1 MCSSIEAQLGGVQ
14 GVSGMAWQ
22 CGVEPRVSPATAV
35 ASRRPGQVDY
45 DGRNMTRP
53 SARPGSSHPGSSTP
67 ALWSLCLAYFT
78 MGTSSIAVVG
88 LVHPMAADLGVSK
101 PDIAVLITVFA
112 LTFALAAPLLQVAAG
127 SLPRRTLLLCGL
139 VVMATGCLLSALAPG
154 YAGVVAA
161 RVLMALG
168 AAAVGPVAS
177 GLGAGLV
184 PPERQG
190 HALAVVF
197 GGMTL
202 ASVLGL
208 PLTSWLGVWLGW
220 RWMFG
225 GLALLGLLT
234 ALAIALLVGDRR
246 RAPGTTLASFAQ
258 VFRQRAAAWSVA
270 MSVCHMSAQFAL
282 FALVAPFLQERF
294 GLAPGQLSFALLVG
308 GMSGVA
314 GNLLAGRLGDR
325 LGAPRS
331 LQLSV
336 LGMASASVALLWLPG
351 QPWLGLAAYGFWSMA
366 GMSFYAPQQKRL
378 IGLAPDLR
386 NLLLAINAS
395 ALYVGMSV
403 GAAAGSQ
410 AWLHLGP
417 WSLPAVALGF
427 TGCSL
432 ASFLLSRRAERR
444 AASVSPP

>member
-1 MCSSIEAQLGGVQ
+1 
-14 GVSGMAWQ
+14 
-22 CGVEPRVSPATAV
+22 
-35 ASRRPGQVDY
+35 
-45 DGRNMTRP
+45 MTRP
-53 SARPGSSHPGSSTP
+53 PEIPSHTTLG
-67 ALWSLCLAYFT
+67 LWSLSLAYFS
-78 MGTSSIAVVG
+78 MGTSSISVVG
-88 LVHPMAADLGVSK
+88 LVNNMAADLGVSK
-101 PDIAVLITVFA
+101 PDVAVLITVFA

-127 SLPRRTLLLCGL
+127 KLPRRTLLLGGL
-139 VVMATGCLLSALAPG
+139 TVMATGCLLSAIAPS

-202 ASVLGL
+202 A
-208 PLTSWLGVWLGW
+208 W

-225 GLALLGLLT
+225 GLAGISLLT
-234 ALAIALLVGDRR
+234 ALTIALLVSDRR
-246 RAPGTTLASFAQ
+246 AAPSTSLASFGQ
-258 VFRQRAAAWSVA
+258 VFRQPAATWSVV
-270 MSVCHMSAQFAL
+270 MSVFHMAAQFSL

-294 GLAPGQLSFALLVG
+294 AVSAGQLSIALLVG
-308 GMSGVA
+308 GLSGVI
-314 GNLLAGRLGDR
+314 GILLAGRFGDR

-331 LQLSV
+331 VQISV
-336 LGMASASVALLWLPG
+336 IGMACAAASMLLLPG
-351 QPWLGLAAYGFWSMA
+351 LPWLGIAAYAFWSMA

-395 ALYVGMSV
+395 ALYVGMSM

-417 WSLPAVALGF
+417 WALPAVALVF
-427 TGCSL
+427 IGCSM
-432 ASFLLSRRAERR
+432 ASFLMSRRAELGQP
-444 AASVSPP
+444 AALASA

>member
-1 MCSSIEAQLGGVQ
+1 MRAAVRQNGRPDGASGRDNRAALRLKYPT
-14 GVSGMAWQ
+14 VSRGRRKADGLSALTAMA
-22 CGVEPRVSPATAV
+22 G
-35 ASRRPGQVDY
+35 
-45 DGRNMTRP
+45 NMTRQP
-53 SARPGSSHPGSSTP
+53 AKPGHT
-67 ALWSLCLAYFT
+67 ALGVWSLSMAYFV
-78 MGTSSIAVVG
+78 MGTSSISVVG
-88 LVHPMAADLGVSK
+88 LVNNMAGDLRVSK
-101 PDIAVLITVFA
+101 PDVAGLITVFA
-112 LTFALAAPLLQVAAG
+112 LTFALAALLLQVAAG
-127 SLPRRTLLLCGL
+127 RLPRRRLLLLCGL
-139 VVMATGCLLSALAPG
+139 IVMATGCLLSAMAPT

-177 GLGAGLV
+177 GLGAGRV
-184 PPERQG
+184 PPDRQG

-208 PLTSWLGVWLGW
+208 PLTAWLGALLGW

-225 GLALLGLLT
+225 GLAMLSLLT
-234 ALAIALLVGDRR
+234 ALTIARLVNDRR
-246 RAPGTTLASFAQ
+246 AAPSTSLASFGQ
-258 VFRQRAAAWSVA
+258 VFRQRAAAWAVA
-270 MSVCHMSAQFAL
+270 MSVCHMAAQFAL

-294 GLAPGQLSFALLVG
+294 GVSPGQLSLALLVG

-325 LGAPRS
+325 LGAPSS

-336 LGMASASVALLWLPG
+336 IGMGCACVALLLPG
-351 QPWLGLAAYGFWSMA
+351 LPWLGMAAYGFWSMS

-395 ALYVGMSV
+395 ALYVGMSL
-403 GAAAGSQ
+403 GSAAGSL
-410 AWLHLGP
+410 AWLVLGT
-417 WSLPAVALGF
+417 WSLPAMALGF
-427 TGCSL
+427 TSCSML
-432 ASFLLSRRAERR
+432 TCLLSRRAELGRLDLL
-444 AASVSPP
+444 AKA

>member
-1 MCSSIEAQLGGVQ
+1 M
-14 GVSGMAWQ
+14 
-22 CGVEPRVSPATAV
+22 
-35 ASRRPGQVDY
+35 
-45 DGRNMTRP
+45 
-53 SARPGSSHPGSSTP
+53 
-67 ALWSLCLAYFT
+67 AYFV
-78 MGTSSIAVVG
+78 MGTSSISVVG
-88 LVHPMAADLGVSK
+88 LVNNMAGDLRVSK
-101 PDIAVLITVFA
+101 PDVAVLITVFA

-127 SLPRRTLLLCGL
+127 RLPRRTLLLCGL
-139 VVMATGCLLSALAPG
+139 TVMATGCLLSAMAPTYG
-154 YAGVVAA
+154 GVVAA

-184 PPERQG
+184 PAERQG

-208 PLTSWLGVWLGW
+208 PLTAWLGTLLGW

-225 GLALLGLLT
+225 GLAMLSLLT
-234 ALAIALLVGDRR
+234 ALAIALLVNDRR
-246 RAPGTTLASFAQ
+246 AAPSTSLASFGQ

-270 MSVCHMSAQFAL
+270 MSVCHMSAQFSL
-282 FALVAPFLQERF
+282 FALVVPFLQTRF
-294 GLAPGQLSFALLVG
+294 GVSPDQMSWALLVG
-308 GMSGVA
+308 GVSGVA
-314 GNLLAGRLGDR
+314 GNLLAGRFGDR

-331 LQLSV
+331 LQWSV
-336 LGMASASVALLWLPG
+336 IGMACGSCALLLPG
-351 QPWLGLAAYGFWSMA
+351 AAWLGIAAYGFWSLS
-366 GMSFYAPQQKRL
+366 GMVFYAPQQKRL
-378 IGLAPDLR
+378 IALAPDLR
-386 NLLLAINAS
+386 NMLLAINAS

-410 AWLHLGP
+410 AWLYLGS

-432 ASFLLSRRAERR
+432 ATLALSRRAELGGP
-444 AASVSPP
+444 ASLAKA

>member
-1 MCSSIEAQLGGVQ
+1 
-14 GVSGMAWQ
+14 
-22 CGVEPRVSPATAV
+22 
-35 ASRRPGQVDY
+35 
-45 DGRNMTRP
+45 MTRP
-53 SARPGSSHPGSSTP
+53 PATP
-67 ALWSLCLAYFT
+67 ARTALGLWSLSLAYFA

-88 LVHPMAADLGVSK
+88 LVNNMAADLGVSK

-127 SLPRRTLLLCGL
+127 SLPRRTLLLGGL
-139 VVMATGCLLSALAPG
+139 TVMAAGCLLSAWAPTYG
-154 YAGVVAA
+154 GVLAA

-208 PLTSWLGVWLGW
+208 PLTSWLGAMLGW
-220 RWMFG
+220 RSMFA
-225 GLALLGLLT
+225 GLALLSLIT
-234 ALAIALLVGDRR
+234 ALTIALQVRDRR
-246 RAPGTTLASFAQ
+246 GAPGVSLASFGQ
-258 VFRQRAAAWSVA
+258 VFRQRAAAWAVV
-270 MSVCHMSAQFAL
+270 MSVCHMGAQFSL
-282 FALVAPFLQERF
+282 FALVAPFLQDRF
-294 GLAPGQLSFALLVG
+294 GVSPGLLSLALLVG
-308 GMSGVA
+308 GLSGVA

-325 LGAPRS
+325 LGAARS

-336 LGMASASVALLWLPG
+336 IGMALASGALLLLPAM
-351 QPWLGLAAYGFWSMA
+351 PWVGMAAYGFWSMS

-386 NLLLAINAS
+386 NLLLALNAS
-395 ALYVGMSV
+395 ALYVGMSL

-417 WSLPAVALGF
+417 ASLPAVALVF
-427 TGCSL
+427 IACSMT
-432 ASFLLSRRAERR
+432 SFWLSRRAERGPS
-444 AASVSPP
+444 AALASA

>member
-1 MCSSIEAQLGGVQ
+1 
-14 GVSGMAWQ
+14 MA
-22 CGVEPRVSPATAV
+22 S
-35 ASRRPGQVDY
+35 ASDGQSASTTIAS
-45 DGRNMTRP
+45 NMTR
-53 SARPGSSHPGSSTP
+53 SP
-67 ALWSLCLAYFT
+67 AQTVHTALGLWSLAMAYFV
-78 MGTSSIAVVG
+78 MGTASISVVG
-88 LVHPMAADLGVSK
+88 LVNNIAGDLNVSK
-101 PDIAVLITVFA
+101 PDVAVLITVFA

-139 VVMATGCLLSALAPG
+139 VVMAAGCLLSAMAPTYG
-154 YAGVVAA
+154 GVVAA

-177 GLGAGLV
+177 SLGAGLV
-184 PPERQG
+184 PPDRQG

-202 ASVLGL
+202 ATVLGL
-208 PLTSWLGVWLGW
+208 PLTSWLGALLGW

-225 GLALLGLLT
+225 GLAMLSLLT
-234 ALAIALLVGDRR
+234 ALTIALLVDDRR
-246 RAPGTTLASFAQ
+246 PAPSTSLASFGQ

-270 MSVCHMSAQFAL
+270 MSVCQMAAQFSL

-294 GLAPGQLSFALLVG
+294 GLSPGQVSFALLVG
-308 GMSGVA
+308 GISGVA

-336 LGMASASVALLWLPG
+336 IGMACAGGALLLLPG
-351 QPWLGLAAYGFWSMA
+351 LPWLGVAAYGFWSMA
-366 GMSFYAPQQKRL
+366 GMGFYAPQQKRL

-386 NLLLAINAS
+386 NMLLAINAS
-395 ALYVGMSV
+395 ALYVGMSL
-403 GAAAGSQ
+403 GSAAGSQ

-417 WSLPAVALGF
+417 SSLPAVALVF
-427 TGCSL
+427 IGCSL
-432 ASFLLSRRAERR
+432 ATFWLSRRAEL
-444 AASVSPP
+444 AGPAPLAKA

>member
-1 MCSSIEAQLGGVQ
+1 
-14 GVSGMAWQ
+14 
-22 CGVEPRVSPATAV
+22 
-35 ASRRPGQVDY
+35 
-45 DGRNMTRP
+45 MTRP
-53 SARPGSSHPGSSTP
+53 PAPSAHTALG
-67 ALWSLCLAYFT
+67 LWSLSLAYFA
-78 MGTSSIAVVG
+78 MGTASIAVVG
-88 LVHPMAADLGVSK
+88 LVNTMAADLGVSK

-127 SLPRRTLLLCGL
+127 SLPRRTLLLGGL
-139 VVMATGCLLSALAPG
+139 TVLAAGCLLSAWAPTYG
-154 YAGVVAA
+154 GVLAA

-208 PLTSWLGVWLGW
+208 PLTSWLGAMLGW
-220 RWMFG
+220 RAMFG
-225 GLALLGLLT
+225 GLALLSGLT
-234 ALAIALLVGDRR
+234 AVTIALLVGDRR
-246 RAPGTTLASFAQ
+246 GAPGISLASFGQ
-258 VFRQRAAAWSVA
+258 VFRQRAAAWAVV
-270 MSVCHMSAQFAL
+270 MSVCHMCAQFSL
-282 FALVAPFLQERF
+282 FALVAPFLQDRF
-294 GLAPGQLSFALLVG
+294 GVTPGLLSLALMVG
-308 GMSGVA
+308 GLSGVA

-325 LGAPRS
+325 LGAARS

-336 LGMASASVALLWLPG
+336 VGMALASGALLLLPAV
-351 QPWLGLAAYGFWSMA
+351 PWVGMAAYGFWSMS

-395 ALYVGMSV
+395 ALYVGMSL

-417 WSLPAVALGF
+417 GALPAVALVF
-427 TGCSL
+427 VACSM
-432 ASFLLSRRAERR
+432 ASFARSRRAERGP
-444 AASVSPP
+444 SVALAGA

>member
-1 MCSSIEAQLGGVQ
+1 MTPPPPQPPANTLG
-14 GVSGMAWQ
+14 
-22 CGVEPRVSPATAV
+22 
-35 ASRRPGQVDY
+35 
-45 DGRNMTRP
+45 
-53 SARPGSSHPGSSTP
+53 
-67 ALWSLCLAYFT
+67 LWSLSLAYFV

-88 LVHPMAADLGVSK
+88 LVSTMAVDLGVSK
-101 PDIAVLITVFA
+101 PDVAVLITVFA

-127 SLPRRTLLLCGL
+127 SLPRRSLLLAGL
-139 VVMATGCLLSALAPG
+139 VVMATGCLLSAMAPT
-154 YAGVVAA
+154 YAGVLAA

-184 PPERQG
+184 PPARQG

-208 PLTSWLGVWLGW
+208 PLTSWLGALLGW
-220 RWMFG
+220 RAMFA
-225 GLALLGLLT
+225 GLAVLGLLT
-234 ALAIALLVGDRR
+234 ALTIALLVRDRR
-246 RAPGTTLASFAQ
+246 AAPSISLASFGQ
-258 VFRQRAAAWSVA
+258 VFRQRAAAWSVC
-270 MSVCHMSAQFAL
+270 MSVCHMAAQFSL
-282 FALVAPFLQERF
+282 FALVAPYLQERF
-294 GLAPGQLSFALLVG
+294 GLPSAQLSLALLVG
-308 GMSGVA
+308 GTSGVV

-336 LGMASASVALLWLPG
+336 LGMACASVALLLLPG
-351 QPWLGLAAYGFWSMA
+351 LPWLGMAAYGFWSMA
-366 GMSFYAPQQKRL
+366 GMGFYAPQQKRL

-395 ALYVGMSV
+395 ALYIGMSL

-410 AWLHLGP
+410 AWLQLGP

-427 TGCSL
+427 IACSM
-432 ASFLLSRRAERR
+432 ASFLLSRRAELATP
-444 AASVSPP
+444 AALAEA

>member
-1 MCSSIEAQLGGVQ
+1 
-14 GVSGMAWQ
+14 MA
-22 CGVEPRVSPATAV
+22 GT
-35 ASRRPGQVDY
+35 
-45 DGRNMTRP
+45 MTRLP
-53 SARPGSSHPGSSTP
+53 ARPGHTALG
-67 ALWSLCLAYFT
+67 LWSLSLAYFS

-88 LVHPMAADLGVSK
+88 LVNNMAADLGVSK

-139 VVMATGCLLSALAPG
+139 GVMGTGCLLSAMAPT

-208 PLTSWLGVWLGW
+208 PLTAWLGALLGW
-220 RWMFG
+220 RSMFG
-225 GLALLGLLT
+225 GLALLSLLT
-234 ALAIALLVGDRR
+234 AVTIARLVGDRR
-246 RAPGTTLASFAQ
+246 AAPSTSLASFGQ

-270 MSVCHMSAQFAL
+270 MSVCHMSAQFSL

-294 GLAPGQLSFALLVG
+294 GVTAGQVSFALLVG

-331 LQLSV
+331 LLLSV
-336 LGMASASVALLWLPG
+336 IGMACASGAMLLLPG
-351 QPWLGLAAYGFWSMA
+351 LPWLGIAAYGFWSMS

-378 IGLAPDLR
+378 IGLAPELR

-395 ALYVGMSV
+395 ALYVGMSL

-410 AWLHLGP
+410 AWLQLGP

-427 TGCSL
+427 IGCSL
-432 ASFLLSRRAERR
+432 ATFLLSRRAELGPS
-444 AASVSPP
+444 ASLASA

>member
-1 MCSSIEAQLGGVQ
+1 MALAPAQPAHNTLG
-14 GVSGMAWQ
+14 
-22 CGVEPRVSPATAV
+22 
-35 ASRRPGQVDY
+35 
-45 DGRNMTRP
+45 
-53 SARPGSSHPGSSTP
+53 
-67 ALWSLCLAYFT
+67 LWSLSLAYFV

-88 LVHPMAADLGVSK
+88 LVNNMANDLGVSK
-101 PDIAVLITVFA
+101 PDVAVLITVFA

-127 SLPRRTLLLCGL
+127 SLPRRTLLLGGL
-139 VVMATGCLLSALAPG
+139 VVMATGCLFSAMAPTYG
-154 YAGVVAA
+154 GVVAA

-184 PPERQG
+184 PLERQG

-208 PLTSWLGVWLGW
+208 PLTSWLGALLGW
-220 RWMFG
+220 RTMFG

-234 ALAIALLVGDRR
+234 ALTIALLVHDRR
-246 RAPGTTLASFAQ
+246 AAPRMSLASFGQ
-258 VFRQRAAAWSVA
+258 VFRQRAVAWSVA
-270 MSVCHMSAQFAL
+270 MSVCHMAAQFSL

-294 GLAPGQLSFALLVG
+294 GIPPGQLSLALLVG
-308 GMSGVA
+308 GISGVA

-325 LGAPRS
+325 LGAARS

-336 LGMASASVALLWLPG
+336 VGMASASVALLLLPG
-351 QPWLGLAAYGFWSMA
+351 LPWLGMAAYGFWSMS
-366 GMSFYAPQQKRL
+366 GMGFYAPQQKRL

-395 ALYVGMSV
+395 ALYVGMSL

-417 WSLPAVALGF
+417 WSLPAVAMGF
-427 TGCSL
+427 IVCSM
-432 ASFLLSRRAERR
+432 ATFLLSRRAELGTP
-444 AASVSPP
+444 AALAKA

>member
-1 MCSSIEAQLGGVQ
+1 MTHPLEKPGHTSLG
-14 GVSGMAWQ
+14 
-22 CGVEPRVSPATAV
+22 
-35 ASRRPGQVDY
+35 
-45 DGRNMTRP
+45 
-53 SARPGSSHPGSSTP
+53 
-67 ALWSLCLAYFT
+67 LWSLCLAYFA

-88 LVHPMAADLGVSK
+88 LVNNMAVDLGVSK

-127 SLPRRTLLLCGL
+127 SLPRRTLLLGGL
-139 VVMATGCLLSALAPG
+139 GVMAAGCLLSALAPTYG
-154 YAGVVAA
+154 GVVAA

-208 PLTSWLGVWLGW
+208 PLTAWLGAQLGW

-246 RAPGTTLASFAQ
+246 AAPSVSLASFGQ
-258 VFRQRAAAWSVA
+258 VFRQPAAAWSVA
-270 MSVCHMSAQFAL
+270 MSVCHMSAQFSL

-294 GLAPGQLSFALLVG
+294 GVSPGQLSIALLVG
-308 GMSGVA
+308 GLSGVA

-331 LQLSV
+331 LQASV
-336 LGMASASVALLWLPG
+336 IGMACASGAMLLLPG
-351 QPWLGLAAYGFWSMA
+351 LPWLGIAAYGFWSMS
-366 GMSFYAPQQKRL
+366 GMGFYAPQQRRL
-378 IGLAPDLR
+378 IGLAPELR

-395 ALYVGMSV
+395 ALYVGMSL

-417 WSLPAVALGF
+417 GSLPAVALGF
-427 TGCSL
+427 TACSM
-432 ASFLLSRRAERR
+432 ATFVLSRRAELGRS
-444 AASVSPP
+444 ASLASA

>member
-1 MCSSIEAQLGGVQ
+1 MSPTEDGQSA
-14 GVSGMAWQ
+14 STTMA
-22 CGVEPRVSPATAV
+22 GNMDSPPD
-35 ASRRPGQVDY
+35 RPGRTAL
-45 DGRNMTRP
+45 G
-53 SARPGSSHPGSSTP
+53 
-67 ALWSLCLAYFT
+67 LWSLALAYFA
-78 MGTSSIAVVG
+78 MGTSSISVVG
-88 LVHPMAADLGVSK
+88 LVNIMAADLGVSK
-101 PDIAVLITVFA
+101 PDIAWLITAFA

-139 VVMATGCLLSALAPG
+139 VVMATGSLLSAMAPTYG
-154 YAGVVAA
+154 GVLAA

-184 PPERQG
+184 PVARQG

-208 PLTSWLGVWLGW
+208 PLTSWLGALLGW
-220 RWMFG
+220 RYMFG
-225 GLALLGLLT
+225 GLALLSLIT
-234 ALAIALLVGDRR
+234 ALTIALLVSDRR
-246 RAPGTTLASFAQ
+246 AAPSISLASFGQ

-270 MSVCHMSAQFAL
+270 MSVCHMAAQFSL

-294 GLAPGQLSFALLVG
+294 GVTPGLLALALLVG
-308 GMSGVA
+308 GLSGVA

-325 LGAPRS
+325 LGAARS

-336 LGMASASVALLWLPG
+336 IGMACAASAMLLLPG
-351 QPWLGLAAYGFWSMA
+351 LPWLGIAAYGFWSMS
-366 GMSFYAPQQKRL
+366 GMSFYAPQQSRL

-386 NLLLAINAS
+386 NLLLALNAS
-395 ALYVGMSV
+395 GLYVGMSL
-403 GAAAGSQ
+403 GAAAGGQ
-410 AWLHLGP
+410 AWMHLGP

-427 TGCSL
+427 IGCSMACL
-432 ASFLLSRRAERR
+432 LLSRRAERAT
-444 AASVSPP
+444 AARLASA

>member
-1 MCSSIEAQLGGVQ
+1 
-14 GVSGMAWQ
+14 VSTRMAF
-22 CGVEPRVSPATAV
+22 
-35 ASRRPGQVDY
+35 
-45 DGRNMTRP
+45 NMTRP
-53 SARPGSSHPGSSTP
+53 LEKPGHTALG
-67 ALWSLCLAYFT
+67 LWSLSLAYFA

-88 LVHPMAADLGVSK
+88 LVNNMAADLGVSK

-139 VVMATGCLLSALAPG
+139 VVMASGSLLSALAPTYG
-154 YAGVVAA
+154 GVIAA

-208 PLTSWLGVWLGW
+208 PLTAWLGALLGW
-220 RWMFG
+220 RWMFA
-225 GLALLGLLT
+225 GLALLSLLT
-234 ALAIALLVGDRR
+234 AATIALLVGDRR
-246 RAPGTTLASFAQ
+246 AAPSTSLASFGQ

-270 MSVCHMSAQFAL
+270 MSVCHMAAQFSL

-294 GLAPGQLSFALLVG
+294 GVSPWQLSFALLVG
-308 GMSGVA
+308 GLSGVA

-331 LQLSV
+331 LLCSV
-336 LGMASASVALLWLPG
+336 IGMACASSAMLLLPG
-351 QPWLGLAAYGFWSMA
+351 LPWWGIAAYGFWSMS

-395 ALYVGMSV
+395 ALYIGMSL
-403 GAAAGSQ
+403 GAAAGSR

-427 TGCSL
+427 IGCSL
-432 ASFLLSRRAERR
+432 GSFLLSRRAERGPS
-444 AASVSPP
+444 AALASA

>member
-1 MCSSIEAQLGGVQ
+1 
-14 GVSGMAWQ
+14 MA
-22 CGVEPRVSPATAV
+22 
-35 ASRRPGQVDY
+35 
-45 DGRNMTRP
+45 RNMTRLLAP
-53 SARPGSSHPGSSTP
+53 P
-67 ALWSLCLAYFT
+67 AHTTLGLWSLCLAYFV

-88 LVHPMAADLGVSK
+88 LVNNMATDLGVSK
-101 PDIAVLITVFA
+101 PDVAVLITVFA

-127 SLPRRTLLLCGL
+127 SLPRRTLLLGGL
-139 VVMATGCLLSALAPG
+139 VVMAAGCLLSAMAPTYG
-154 YAGVVAA
+154 GVVAA

-208 PLTSWLGVWLGW
+208 PLTAWLGALLGW
-220 RWMFG
+220 RSMFG
-225 GLALLGLLT
+225 GLAVLSLLT
-234 ALAIALLVGDRR
+234 ALTIALLVSDRR
-246 RAPGTTLASFAQ
+246 AAPGISFASFAL

-270 MSVCHMSAQFAL
+270 MSVCHMAAQFSL
-282 FALVAPFLQERF
+282 FALVAPFLQDRF
-294 GLAPGQLSFALLVG
+294 DVTAGQLSFALLVG
-308 GMSGVA
+308 GVSGVA
-314 GNLLAGRLGDR
+314 GNLLAGRFGDR
-325 LGAPRS
+325 LGAPRT
-331 LQLSV
+331 LQFSV
-336 LGMASASVALLWLPG
+336 MGMAFASVALLLLPG
-351 QPWLGLAAYGFWSMA
+351 LPWLGMAAYGFWSMS
-366 GMSFYAPQQKRL
+366 GMGFYAPQQKRL

-395 ALYVGMSV
+395 ALYVGMSL
-403 GAAAGSQ
+403 GAAAGSW

-427 TGCSL
+427 IGCSM
-432 ASFLLSRRAERR
+432 ATFVLSRRAELG
-444 AASVSPP
+444 ASPSLAKA

>member
-1 MCSSIEAQLGGVQ
+1 
-14 GVSGMAWQ
+14 MA
-22 CGVEPRVSPATAV
+22 S
-35 ASRRPGQVDY
+35 
-45 DGRNMTRP
+45 NMTRLP
-53 SARPGSSHPGSSTP
+53 AKPGHTALG
-67 ALWSLCLAYFT
+67 LWSLAMAYFV
-78 MGTSSIAVVG
+78 MGTSSISVVG
-88 LVHPMAADLGVSK
+88 LVNNMAGDLRVSK
-101 PDIAVLITVFA
+101 PDVAGLITVFA

-127 SLPRRTLLLCGL
+127 RLPRRTLLLCGL
-139 VVMATGCLLSALAPG
+139 VVMATGCLLSAMAPT

-184 PPERQG
+184 PPDRQG

-208 PLTSWLGVWLGW
+208 PLTAWLGALLGW

-225 GLALLGLLT
+225 GLAMLSLLT
-234 ALAIALLVGDRR
+234 ALTIALLVNDRR
-246 RAPGTTLASFAQ
+246 AAPSTSLASFGQ
-258 VFRQRAAAWSVA
+258 VFRQPAVAWAVL
-270 MSVCHMSAQFAL
+270 MSVCHMAAQFSL

-294 GLAPGQLSFALLVG
+294 GVSPGQLSFALLVG

-325 LGAPRS
+325 LGAPSS

-336 LGMASASVALLWLPG
+336 IGMGCSSVALLLLPAL
-351 QPWLGLAAYGFWSMA
+351 PWLGIAAYGFWSMS

-378 IGLAPDLR
+378 IGLAPELR

-395 ALYVGMSV
+395 ALYVGMSL
-403 GAAAGSQ
+403 GSAAGSQ
-410 AWLHLGP
+410 AWLVLGSG
-417 WSLPAVALGF
+417 WLPAVALGF
-427 TGCSL
+427 IICSML
-432 ASFLLSRRAERR
+432 SFLLSRRVELGRLDSLAK
-444 AASVSPP
+444 A

>member
-1 MCSSIEAQLGGVQ
+1 
-14 GVSGMAWQ
+14 
-22 CGVEPRVSPATAV
+22 
-35 ASRRPGQVDY
+35 
-45 DGRNMTRP
+45 MTRP
-53 SARPGSSHPGSSTP
+53 SERPGHTTLG
-67 ALWSLCLAYFT
+67 LWSLCLAYFA
-78 MGTSSIAVVG
+78 MGTSSISVVG
-88 LVHPMAADLGVSK
+88 LVNNMAADLRVSK

-127 SLPRRTLLLCGL
+127 LPRRTLLLGGL
-139 VVMATGCLLSALAPG
+139 GVMASGCLLSALAPTYG
-154 YAGVVAA
+154 GVVAA

-208 PLTSWLGVWLGW
+208 PLTAWLGALLGW

-225 GLALLGLLT
+225 GLALLSLLT

-246 RAPGTTLASFAQ
+246 AAPSISLASFGQ

-270 MSVCHMSAQFAL
+270 MSVCHMSAQFSL

-294 GLAPGQLSFALLVG
+294 GVSPGQLSIALLVG
-308 GMSGVA
+308 GLSGVG

-331 LQLSV
+331 LQASV
-336 LGMASASVALLWLPG
+336 IGMACASGAMLLLPAL
-351 QPWLGLAAYGFWSMA
+351 PWLGIAAYGFWSMS
-366 GMSFYAPQQKRL
+366 GMGFYAPQQRRL
-378 IGLAPDLR
+378 IGLAPELR

-395 ALYVGMSV
+395 ALYVGMSL

-410 AWLHLGP
+410 AWLQLGP
-417 WSLPAVALGF
+417 GSLPAVALGF
-427 TGCSL
+427 TACSM
-432 ASFLLSRRAERR
+432 ASFLLSRRAELGRT
-444 AASVSPP
+444 AALASA

>member
-1 MCSSIEAQLGGVQ
+1 
-14 GVSGMAWQ
+14 
-22 CGVEPRVSPATAV
+22 
-35 ASRRPGQVDY
+35 
-45 DGRNMTRP
+45 MTRP
-53 SARPGSSHPGSSTP
+53 PEISSHTTLG
-67 ALWSLCLAYFT
+67 LWSLSLAYFS

-88 LVHPMAADLGVSK
+88 LVNNMAADLGVSK
-101 PDIAVLITVFA
+101 PDVAVLITGFA
-112 LTFALAAPLLQVAAG
+112 LTIALAAPLLQVAAG
-127 SLPRRTLLLCGL
+127 SLPRRTLLLGGL
-139 VVMATGCLLSALAPG
+139 TVMATGCLLSAIAPSYG
-154 YAGVVAA
+154 GVVAA

-208 PLTSWLGVWLGW
+208 PLTAWLGAMLGW
-220 RWMFG
+220 RWMFS
-225 GLALLGLLT
+225 GLAGISLMT
-234 ALAIALLVGDRR
+234 ALTIALLVSDRR
-246 RAPGTTLASFAQ
+246 AAPNTSLASFGQ
-258 VFRQRAAAWSVA
+258 VFRQPAATWSVV
-270 MSVCHMSAQFAL
+270 MSVCHMAAQFSL

-294 GLAPGQLSFALLVG
+294 GVSAGQLSIALLVG
-308 GMSGVA
+308 GVSGVA
-314 GNLLAGRLGDR
+314 GNLLAGRFGDH

-331 LQLSV
+331 LQISV
-336 LGMASASVALLWLPG
+336 IGMACGGVAMLMLPG
-351 QPWLGLAAYGFWSMA
+351 LPWLGIAAYAFWSMS

-395 ALYVGMSV
+395 ALYVGMSM
-403 GAAAGSQ
+403 GAAAGSR

-417 WSLPAVALGF
+417 WSLPAVALVF
-427 TGCSL
+427 IGCSM
-432 ASFLLSRRAERR
+432 ASFLVSRRAELVPP
-444 AASVSPP
+444 AALASA

>member
-1 MCSSIEAQLGGVQ
+1 M
-14 GVSGMAWQ
+14 
-22 CGVEPRVSPATAV
+22 
-35 ASRRPGQVDY
+35 
-45 DGRNMTRP
+45 GRTMTRP
-53 SARPGSSHPGSSTP
+53 P
-67 ALWSLCLAYFT
+67 APPAHTALGLWSLSLAYFT

-88 LVHPMAADLGVSK
+88 LVPNMAADLGVSK

-139 VVMATGCLLSALAPG
+139 VVMGTGSLLSALAPTYG
-154 YAGVVAA
+154 GVLAA

-208 PLTSWLGVWLGW
+208 PLTSWLGAMWGW
-220 RWMFG
+220 RTMFF
-225 GLALLGLLT
+225 GLALCSLLT
-234 ALAIALLVGDRR
+234 ALTIGLLVSDRR
-246 RAPGTTLASFAQ
+246 SAPPISLASFGQ

-270 MSVCHMSAQFAL
+270 MSVCHMAAQFSL
-282 FALVAPFLQERF
+282 FALVAPFLMDRF
-294 GLAPGQLSFALLVG
+294 GVAPGQVSLALLVG
-308 GMSGVA
+308 GISGVA

-325 LGAPRS
+325 LGAARS

-336 LGMASASVALLWLPG
+336 IGMACGSAALLLLPG
-351 QPWLGLAAYGFWSMA
+351 LPWLGMAAYGFWSMA
-366 GMSFYAPQQKRL
+366 GMGFYAPQQKRL

-395 ALYVGMSV
+395 ALYVGMSL

-410 AWLHLGP
+410 AWVLLGP
-417 WSLPAVALGF
+417 WSLPAVAMVF
-427 TGCSL
+427 IGCSMG
-432 ASFLLSRRAERR
+432 SFYLSRRAELG
-444 AASVSPP
+444 APAVLAKA

>member
-1 MCSSIEAQLGGVQ
+1 MAATMTSPPASPGHSPLG
-14 GVSGMAWQ
+14 
-22 CGVEPRVSPATAV
+22 
-35 ASRRPGQVDY
+35 
-45 DGRNMTRP
+45 
-53 SARPGSSHPGSSTP
+53 
-67 ALWSLCLAYFT
+67 LWSLSLAYFV
-78 MGTSSIAVVG
+78 MGTASIAVVG
-88 LVHPMAADLGVSK
+88 LVNLMAADLGVSK
-101 PDIAVLITVFA
+101 PDIAMLITVFA

-127 SLPRRTLLLCGL
+127 SLPRRTLLLAGL
-139 VVMATGCLLSALAPG
+139 SVMATGCLLSALAPTYG
-154 YAGVVAA
+154 GVVGA

-184 PPERQG
+184 PQDRQG

-197 GGMTL
+197 SGMTL

-208 PLTSWLGVWLGW
+208 PLTSWLGAMLGW

-225 GLALLGLLT
+225 GLALLSVLT
-234 ALAIALLVGDRR
+234 AGTIAALVSDRR
-246 RAPGTTLASFAQ
+246 PAPGISLASFGQ
-258 VFRQRAAAWSVA
+258 VFRQRAVGWSVA

-282 FALVAPFLQERF
+282 FALVAPFLQDRY
-294 GLAPGQLSFALLVG
+294 GVGPGQLSLALLVG
-308 GMSGVA
+308 GLSGVA
-314 GNLLAGRLGDR
+314 GNLLAGHLGDR

-336 LGMASASVALLWLPG
+336 IGMACASAALLLLPGLPALGM
-351 QPWLGLAAYGFWSMA
+351 AAYGFWSMS

-395 ALYVGMSV
+395 ALYVGMSL
-403 GAAAGSQ
+403 GAAAGSG

-417 WSLPAVALGF
+417 WSLPAVALLF
-427 TGCSL
+427 IGCSM
-432 ASFLLSRRAERR
+432 ASFRLSRRAEQGRPALAR
-444 AASVSPP
+444 CMP

>member
-1 MCSSIEAQLGGVQ
+1 
-14 GVSGMAWQ
+14 
-22 CGVEPRVSPATAV
+22 
-35 ASRRPGQVDY
+35 
-45 DGRNMTRP
+45 MTRP
-53 SARPGSSHPGSSTP
+53 LERPGHTALG
-67 ALWSLCLAYFT
+67 LWSLSLAYFA

-88 LVHPMAADLGVSK
+88 LVNNMAADLGVSK

-127 SLPRRTLLLCGL
+127 SLPRRTLLLGGL
-139 VVMATGCLLSALAPG
+139 VVMGTGSLLSAMAPTYG
-154 YAGVVAA
+154 GVVAA

-208 PLTSWLGVWLGW
+208 PLTSWLGALLGW
-220 RWMFG
+220 RSMFG
-225 GLALLGLLT
+225 GLAVLSLLT
-234 ALAIALLVGDRR
+234 ALTIALLVSDRR
-246 RAPGTTLASFAQ
+246 AAPSISLASFGQ

-270 MSVCHMSAQFAL
+270 MSVCHMAAQFSL

-294 GLAPGQLSFALLVG
+294 GVSPGQLSFALLVG
-308 GMSGVA
+308 GLSGVA

-331 LQLSV
+331 LRWSV
-336 LGMASASVALLWLPG
+336 IGMALASAALLLLPG
-351 QPWLGLAAYGFWSMA
+351 LPWLGMAAYGFWSMS

-378 IGLAPDLR
+378 IGLAPELR

-395 ALYVGMSV
+395 ALYIGMSL
-403 GAAAGSQ
+403 GAAAGSR
-410 AWLHLGP
+410 AWLQLGP
-417 WSLPAVALGF
+417 WSLPAVALLF
-427 TGCSL
+427 IGCSL
-432 ASFLLSRRAERR
+432 ATFLLSRRAELGCS
-444 AASVSPP
+444 ASHANANANA

>member
-1 MCSSIEAQLGGVQ
+1 M
-14 GVSGMAWQ
+14 
-22 CGVEPRVSPATAV
+22 
-35 ASRRPGQVDY
+35 
-45 DGRNMTRP
+45 
-53 SARPGSSHPGSSTP
+53 
-67 ALWSLCLAYFT
+67 AYFV

-88 LVHPMAADLGVSK
+88 LVNNMAGDLSVSK

-139 VVMATGCLLSALAPG
+139 TVMATACLLSAMAPTYG
-154 YAGVVAA
+154 GVVAA

-184 PPERQG
+184 PPARQG

-208 PLTSWLGVWLGW
+208 PLTSWLGVLLGW

-225 GLALLGLLT
+225 GLAVISLLT
-234 ALAIALLVGDRR
+234 ALMIALLVNDRR
-246 RAPGTTLASFAQ
+246 AAPSTSLASFGL
-258 VFRQRAAAWSVA
+258 VFRQRALAWSVA
-270 MSVCHMSAQFAL
+270 MSVCHMAAQFSL

-294 GLAPGQLSFALLVG
+294 GVSPGQLTLALLVG
-308 GMSGVA
+308 GISGVA
-314 GNLLAGRLGDR
+314 GNLLAGRFGDR

-336 LGMASASVALLWLPG
+336 IGMACASVALLLLPG
-351 QPWLGLAAYGFWSMA
+351 LPWLGMAAYGFWSMS

-378 IGLAPDLR
+378 IGLAPELR
-386 NLLLAINAS
+386 NMLLAINAS
-395 ALYVGMSV
+395 ALYIGMSL
-403 GAAAGSQ
+403 GSAAGSQ
-410 AWLHLGP
+410 AWLHLGS
-417 WSLPAVALGF
+417 WSLPAVAMVF
-427 TGCSL
+427 ISCSMTTFVL
-432 ASFLLSRRAERR
+432 ARRAELGALASAPASTS
-444 AASVSPP
+444 AA

>member
-1 MCSSIEAQLGGVQ
+1 MVG
-14 GVSGMAWQ
+14 
-22 CGVEPRVSPATAV
+22 
-35 ASRRPGQVDY
+35 
-45 DGRNMTRP
+45 NMTRP
-53 SARPGSSHPGSSTP
+53 PEIPSHTTLG
-67 ALWSLCLAYFT
+67 LWSLSLAYFS
-78 MGTSSIAVVG
+78 MGTSSISVVG
-88 LVHPMAADLGVSK
+88 LVNNMAADLGVSK
-101 PDIAVLITVFA
+101 PDVAVLITVFA

-127 SLPRRTLLLCGL
+127 KLPRRTLLLGGL
-139 VVMATGCLLSALAPG
+139 TVMATGCLLSAIAPS

-208 PLTSWLGVWLGW
+208 PLTAWLGTMLGW

-225 GLALLGLLT
+225 GLAGISLLT
-234 ALAIALLVGDRR
+234 ALTIALLVSDRR
-246 RAPGTTLASFAQ
+246 AAPSTSLASFGQ
-258 VFRQRAAAWSVA
+258 VFRQPAATWSVV
-270 MSVCHMSAQFAL
+270 MSVCHMAAQFSL
-282 FALVAPFLQERF
+282 FALVAPFLQERC
-294 GLAPGQLSFALLVG
+294 GVSAGQLSIALLVG
-308 GMSGVA
+308 GVSGVA
-314 GNLLAGRLGDR
+314 GNLLAGRFGDR

-331 LQLSV
+331 VQISV
-336 LGMASASVALLWLPG
+336 IGMACAAASMLLLPG
-351 QPWLGLAAYGFWSMA
+351 LPWLGIAAYAFWSMA

-395 ALYVGMSV
+395 ALYVGMSM

-417 WSLPAVALGF
+417 WALPAVALAF
-427 TGCSL
+427 IGCSM
-432 ASFLLSRRAERR
+432 ASFLMSRRAELGQP
-444 AASVSPP
+444 AALAGA